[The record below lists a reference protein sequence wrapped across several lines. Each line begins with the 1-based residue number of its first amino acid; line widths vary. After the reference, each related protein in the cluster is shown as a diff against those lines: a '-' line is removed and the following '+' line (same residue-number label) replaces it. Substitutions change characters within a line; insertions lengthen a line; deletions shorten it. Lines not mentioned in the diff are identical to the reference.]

1 MTTIVA
7 SPQTF
12 QSLPRVGWDGPS
24 GNHQSG
30 FPPMSNDDVS
40 RMFMP
45 QRKVV
50 TRSSSSSS
58 LASNSSASS
67 STTVTSA
74 NDSAYERNTNDPG
87 PAKKKQRGGF
97 WPVSKAESTSSV
109 SNARANGAVQ
119 PAVPGGAN
127 TLVHKN
133 NAQQQATDHVI
144 NGVNGVDNRPRQQV
158 LLVLLPINGTFERKQ
173 ISVPMHPDPPQKIGR
188 QTNNKTTPKADNG
201 YFDSKVLSRQHAEIW
216 ADAQGRVWIRDVK
229 SSNGTFVNAS
239 RLSPENRESEPK
251 ELVAGDTLE
260 LGIDIVSEDQKTI
273 VHHKVSAKVEFAGFP
288 GKTSNAIDLLNFGEL
303 DPSQN
308 MLNSPMS
315 SPMVHSRSQPGR
327 PMSRGSVASSIASG
341 PVSQVQQRQAN
352 YWGAPLNIE
361 QLVKQVSVEM
371 RAARQQ
377 AQDLEQARSFLT
389 QILPSDGG
397 PPRIPPGRELMSPL
411 KQSNGRPK
419 PRDNPARAE
428 HAARFAEP
436 PAPPPSQ
443 PLPEKPDGKAASPG
457 PQTMNS
463 MLKRDSTARQALNGM
478 TSSPTGGSQIIQL
491 LESLDAARK
500 QIESQGLKVKEL
512 EDTLKRERQA
522 REAAEAKAKRME
534 QMLADKPVQ
543 SIEEAQKELSEPTLD
558 LEQTETIR
566 EQGAE
571 TQLQQQINA
580 MLTEMQSMKES
591 LNQAHQRAETA
602 EQEKTTL
609 AGLIHKYRRE
619 RELEETEMFVGRKS
633 VGPGE
638 GEDDVEEIPRSA
650 EDMED
655 SQGTVMSEKQPNGHI
670 RTPTLPDLQNAV
682 TSMLQQQQNG
692 GTIQGQYAPYLPMMS
707 VVLIG
712 VGIMAY
718 LNSWQKVDK

>member
-1 MTTIVA
+1 
-7 SPQTF
+7 
-12 QSLPRVGWDGPS
+12 
-24 GNHQSG
+24 
-30 FPPMSNDDVS
+30 MSNDDVS
-40 RMFMP
+40 RMFMAP
-45 QRKVV
+45 RKVV

-74 NDSAYERNTNDPG
+74 SDSTSDRNVNDPG
-87 PAKKKQRGGF
+87 PVKKKQRGGF
-97 WPVSKAESTSSV
+97 WPVSKAEITASV
-109 SNARANGAVQ
+109 TNARANGSVQ
-119 PAVPGGAN
+119 PAVPGSAN
-127 TLVHKN
+127 ALAHKSN
-133 NAQQQATDHVI
+133 GQQQLSEHTM
-144 NGVNGVDNRPRQQV
+144 NGVNGVNDRPRQQV
-158 LLVLLPINGTFERKQ
+158 LLVLLPMNGTFERKQ
-173 ISVPMHPDPPQKIGR
+173 ISVPMHPEPPQKIGR

-216 ADAQGRVWIRDVK
+216 ADVQGRVWIRDVK

-315 SPMVHSRSQPGR
+315 SPMVHSRNQPGR
-327 PMSRGSVASSIASG
+327 PVSRGSVASSAPSG
-341 PVSQVQQRQAN
+341 QVSQVQQRQAN

-377 AQDLEQARSFLT
+377 AQDLDSARSFLT

-397 PPRIPPGRELMSPL
+397 PARIPPGKELMSPL
-411 KQSNGRPK
+411 KHSNGK
-419 PRDNPARAE
+419 VKQPRSDPARAE

-443 PLPEKPDGKAASPG
+443 PLPEKPDGKVSSPG

-463 MLKRDSTARQALNGM
+463 MLKRDTTARQALDGM
-478 TSSPTGGSQIIQL
+478 TGSPTGGSQIIQL

-522 REAAEAKAKRME
+522 REAAEAKARKME
-534 QMLADKPVQ
+534 EMLSNKPLP
-543 SIEEAQKELSEPTLD
+543 SIEKVEEHFTEPTLNLD
-558 LEQTETIR
+558 QTEDKK
-566 EQGAE
+566 EGHE
-571 TQLQQQINA
+571 TQLQQQISA

-609 AGLIHKYRRE
+609 AGLINKYRRE
-619 RELEETEMFVGRKS
+619 RELEEAEMFVGRKS
-633 VGPGE
+633 IGSADD
-638 GEDDVEEIPRSA
+638 EDIEEIERSE
-650 EDMED
+650 EDMTQ
-655 SQGTVMSEKQPNGHI
+655 SHSTVKSEKQPNGHI
-670 RTPTLPDLQNAV
+670 RTPTLPDLHNVMA
-682 TSMLQQQQNG
+682 SMLQQQQNDG
-692 GTIQGQYAPYLPMMS
+692 AMQGQYAPYLPMMS